1 MNACDKWTGAV
12 WAVHTLLGRDLA
24 SELDHWVAVGDSG
37 NDVACAR
44 AAGAPVVVVPYGYRE
59 GRAVQDLAADAIVD
73 SLDDLPE
80 RVAVR
85 RTPDS
90 R

>member
-1 MNACDKWTGAV
+1 MTPTPLPTGLLSVVEGSTAELAKW
-12 WAVHTLLGRDLA
+12 L
-24 SELDHWVAVGDSG
+24 
-37 NDVACAR
+37 
-44 AAGAPVVVVPYGYRE
+44 GAPVVVVPYGYRE

>member
-1 MNACDKWTGAV
+1 
-12 WAVHTLLGRDLA
+12 
-24 SELDHWVAVGDSG
+24 
-37 NDVACAR
+37 
-44 AAGAPVVVVPYGYRE
+44 
-59 GRAVQDLAADAIVD
+59 VQDLAADAIVD